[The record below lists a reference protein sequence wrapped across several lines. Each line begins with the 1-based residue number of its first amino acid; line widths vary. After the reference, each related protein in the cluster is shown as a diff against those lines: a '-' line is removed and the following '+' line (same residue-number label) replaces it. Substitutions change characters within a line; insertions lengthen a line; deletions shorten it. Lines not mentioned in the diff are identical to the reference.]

1 MSANV
6 NTELYIFSMY
16 ILDSEFQEWLEF
28 CIDSVEATNEMKIFV
43 KQYLLL
49 KVRNMQE
56 ELRQQGLFQ
65 TKYHC
70 LVIIMRNS
78 NYPI

>member
-1 MSANV
+1 
-6 NTELYIFSMY
+6 MY
-16 ILDSEFQEWLEF
+16 ILDSEFEEWLEY
-28 CIDSVEATNEMKIFV
+28 CIDSAEATNEMKVFV

-70 LVIIMRNS
+70 LVFILRNF
-78 NYPI
+78 NFPI